1 MKTTET
7 KAPTKAA
14 KPAAKTAAKKPAAK
28 STAKTAAKAVK
39 TVKPENTNMKPFMD
53 NDFLLTTET
62 AKKLYHEHAEK
73 MPIIDY
79 HCHLQPKEIYE
90 DKKFR
95 NLAEVWLGAGDR
107 YGDHY
112 KWRALRARGYM
123 EDSISGPDDDYK
135 KYLQFVESMP
145 YFVGNP
151 LYHWSHLEMR
161 RYFGIDEV
169 INSVNAEKIWNKAN
183 EVLETLT
190 AREMMY
196 KFNVKTVCTTDD
208 PVDSLEWHKKMNE
221 DVTLKVKVRP
231 AFRPDKAINV
241 ELSWFASWV
250 KQLSGV
256 VKKPIKCLQNLCDA
270 LADRIKFFDSMG
282 SKLSDHALDVVHYAP
297 ATYKEANAVFLKGM
311 KGKPVTEEEQDKYK
325 GYILVF
331 LGKQYA
337 KYGWVQQYHIGA
349 LRNNS
354 KSMLKKIGP
363 DTGFDAIEDS
373 VYMEKLSALLGE
385 LDNGGSLPKT
395 ILYCLNPRDNY
406 ALSVLAGCFQ
416 KEGVKGRVQ
425 VGTAWWFLDQQ
436 DGMRQNLETLMQVG
450 LVAQSVGMLTDSR
463 SFLAY
468 PRHEYYRRILCQ
480 MLGNLVESGQYPESE
495 LETLGKIVEDVCYN
509 NAAEY
514 FGFTE

>member
-1 MKTTET
+1 MKD
-7 KAPTKAA
+7 
-14 KPAAKTAAKKPAAK
+14 
-28 STAKTAAKAVK
+28 
-39 TVKPENTNMKPFMD
+39 FMD
-53 NDFLLTTET
+53 DDFLLTTET
-62 AKKLYHEHAEK
+62 AKKLYHEHAEN

-112 KWRALRARGYM
+112 KWRSLRARGYE

-135 KYLQFVESMP
+135 KYMQFVESMP

-161 RYFGIDEV
+161 RYFDIYDI
-169 INSVNAEKIWNKAN
+169 INKDNAKKIWDEANKK
-183 EVLETLT
+183 LETLT

-196 KFNVKTVCTTDD
+196 KFKVDTVCTTDD
-208 PVDSLEWHKKMNE
+208 PVDSLEWHKKMNA
-221 DVTLKVKVRP
+221 DSTLKVHVRP

-241 ELSWFASWV
+241 ELSWFESWV
-250 KQLSGV
+250 NQLASV
-256 VKKPIKCLQNLCDA
+256 VGYKIETLNDLCKA
-270 LADRIKFFDSMG
+270 LAERIDFFHEMG
-282 SKLSDHALDVVHYAP
+282 SRLSDHALDVVHYTP
-297 ATYKEANAVFLKGM
+297 ATYEEANKVFLKGM
-311 KGKPVTEEEQDKYK
+311 HHESISSLEEDQYK

-331 LGKQYA
+331 LGKEYH
-337 KYGWVQQYHIGA
+337 KHGWVQQYHIGA

-363 DTGFDAIEDS
+363 DTGFDAIEDQN
-373 VYMEKLSALLGE
+373 YMEKLSSLLGA
-385 LDNGGSLPKT
+385 LDETDELPKT

-406 ALSVLAGCFQ
+406 ALTVLAGCFQ
-416 KEGVKGRVQ
+416 KEGIKGRVQ

-436 DGMRQNLETLMQVG
+436 DGMKQNLETLMQVG
-450 LVAQSVGMLTDSR
+450 LIAQSVGMLTDSR

-480 MLGNLVESGQYPESE
+480 MLGNLVESGQYPEAE

-509 NAAEY
+509 NAKEF
-514 FGFTE
+514 FGF

>member
-1 MKTTET
+1 MKE
-7 KAPTKAA
+7 
-14 KPAAKTAAKKPAAK
+14 
-28 STAKTAAKAVK
+28 
-39 TVKPENTNMKPFMD
+39 FMD
-53 NDFLLTTET
+53 KDFLLTTET
-62 AKKLYHEHAEK
+62 AKKLYHEHAEN

-112 KWRALRARGYM
+112 KWRSLRARGYE

-161 RYFGIDEV
+161 RYFDIYDV
-169 INSVNAEKIWNKAN
+169 INEKNAKNIWDKAN
-183 EVLETLT
+183 KKLETLT

-196 KFNVKTVCTTDD
+196 KFKVDTVCTTDD
-208 PVDSLEWHKKMNE
+208 PVDTLEWHKLMNE
-221 DVTLKVKVRP
+221 DETLKVNVRP

-241 ELSWFASWV
+241 ELSWFADWV
-250 KQLSGV
+250 NQLAKV
-256 VKKPIKCLQNLCDA
+256 VGYEIKELKDLEKA
-270 LADRIKFFDSMG
+270 LAERIEFFHTMG
-282 SKLSDHALDVVHYAP
+282 SRLSDHALDVVHYAP
-297 ATYKEANAVFLKGM
+297 ASYEQANEVFKKGLNHQ
-311 KGKPVTEEEQDKYK
+311 EISDLEQDWYK
-325 GYILVF
+325 GYLLVF
-331 LGKQYA
+331 LGKQYN

-363 DTGFDAIEDS
+363 DTGFDAIEDQN
-373 VYMEKLSALLGE
+373 YMAKLSGLLGA
-385 LDNGGSLPKT
+385 LDETNELPKT

-406 ALSVLAGCFQ
+406 ALTVLSGCFQ
-416 KEGVKGRVQ
+416 KEGIKGRVQ

-468 PRHEYYRRILCQ
+468 PRHEYYRRLLCQ
-480 MLGNLVESGQYPESE
+480 MLGNLVESGQYPVEE
-495 LETLGKIVEDVCYN
+495 LETLGKIVEDICYN
-509 NAAEY
+509 NAKEF
-514 FGFTE
+514 FGF

>member
-1 MKTTET
+1 MK
-7 KAPTKAA
+7 
-14 KPAAKTAAKKPAAK
+14 
-28 STAKTAAKAVK
+28 
-39 TVKPENTNMKPFMD
+39 NFMD
-53 NDFLLTTET
+53 KDFLLTTET

-79 HCHLQPKEIYE
+79 HCHLQPREIYE

-112 KWRALRARGYM
+112 KWRALRARGYE

-151 LYHWSHLEMR
+151 LYHWSHLEMQ
-161 RYFGIDEV
+161 RYFDIYDV
-169 INSVNAEKIWNKAN
+169 INKENAKTIWDKAN
-183 EVLETLT
+183 KKLETLT

-221 DVTLKVKVRP
+221 DKSLKVTVRP

-241 ELSWFASWV
+241 ELSWFADWV
-250 KQLSGV
+250 NTLAKV
-256 VKKPIKCLQNLCDA
+256 VGHSIESLNDLTDA
-270 LADRIKFFDSMG
+270 LANRIEFFHSMG
-282 SKLSDHALDVVHYAP
+282 ARVSDHALDVVHYAP
-297 ATYKEANAVFLKGM
+297 ATYEEANAVFMKGM
-311 KGKPVTEEEQDKYK
+311 NHETISTHEQDQYK
-325 GYILVF
+325 GYVLLF
-331 LGKQYA
+331 LGSQYV

-354 KSMLKKIGP
+354 KTMLEKIGP
-363 DTGFDAIEDS
+363 DTGFDSIEDEN
-373 VYMEKLSALLGE
+373 YMEKLSALLGA
-385 LDNGGSLPKT
+385 LDHANSLPKT
-395 ILYCLNPRDNY
+395 ILYNLNPRDNY
-406 ALSVLAGCFQ
+406 ALMVLAGCFQ
-416 KEGVKGRVQ
+416 KEGYKGYVQ

-436 DGMRQNLETLMQVG
+436 DGMRQNLEALMQVS
-450 LVAQSVGMLTDSR
+450 LVSQTVGMLTDSR

-468 PRHEYYRRILCQ
+468 PRHEYYRRLLCQ

-495 LETLGKIVEDVCYN
+495 LERLGQIVEDICYN
-509 NAAEY
+509 NAKEY
-514 FGFTE
+514 FGF

>member
-1 MKTTET
+1 MK
-7 KAPTKAA
+7 A
-14 KPAAKTAAKKPAAK
+14 
-28 STAKTAAKAVK
+28 
-39 TVKPENTNMKPFMD
+39 FMD
-53 NDFLLTTET
+53 ENFLLDTVT
-62 AKKLYHEHAEK
+62 AQKLYHEHAEK

-90 DKKFR
+90 DKQFR
-95 NLAEVWLGAGDR
+95 NLAEAWLGAGDR

-112 KWRALRARGYM
+112 KWRALRARGYE

-135 KYLQFVESMP
+135 KYMQFVESMP

-161 RYFGIDEV
+161 RYFGIYD
-169 INSVNAEKIWNKAN
+169 IINKAN
-183 EVLETLT
+183 AQKIWDEANEKLKTLT

-208 PVDSLEWHKKMNE
+208 PVDGLEWHKKMAE
-221 DVTLKVKVRP
+221 DKTLKVKVLP

-241 ELSWFASWV
+241 ELSWFSSWV
-250 KQLSGV
+250 NTLSGV
-256 VKKPIKCLQNLCDA
+256 VGYPIDSLEALLKA
-270 LADRIKFFDSMG
+270 LADRIEFFHSMG
-282 SKLSDHALDVVHYAP
+282 ARVSDHALDTVCYAP
-297 ATYKEANAVFLKGM
+297 STYEEADAVFKKGM
-311 KGKPVTEEEQDKYK
+311 AGEAISLAEQDKYK
-325 GYILVF
+325 GYVLVF
-331 LGKQYA
+331 LSKQYV
-337 KYGWVQQYHIGA
+337 KYNWVQQYHIGA

-354 KSMLKKIGP
+354 KEMLAKIGP

-373 VYMEKLSALLGE
+373 LYMQKLSALLGE
-385 LDNGGSLPKT
+385 LGAQNALPKT

-406 ALSVLAGCFQ
+406 ALDVLAGCFQ

-436 DGMRQNLETLMQVG
+436 DGMRQNFETLMQVG
-450 LVAQSVGMLTDSR
+450 LIANSVGMLTDSR

-480 MLGNLVESGQYPESE
+480 MLGRLVESGQYPVEE
-495 LETLGKIVEDVCYN
+495 LDTLGKIVEDICYN

-514 FGFTE
+514 FGF

>member
-1 MKTTET
+1 MKD
-7 KAPTKAA
+7 
-14 KPAAKTAAKKPAAK
+14 
-28 STAKTAAKAVK
+28 
-39 TVKPENTNMKPFMD
+39 FMD
-53 NDFLLTTET
+53 DDFLLTTET
-62 AKKLYHEHAEK
+62 AKKLYHEHAK
-73 MPIIDY
+73 NMPIIDY

-112 KWRALRARGYM
+112 KWRSLRARGYE

-161 RYFGIDEV
+161 RYFGIYDI
-169 INSVNAEKIWNKAN
+169 INKDNAKKIWDEANKK
-183 EVLETLT
+183 LETLT

-196 KFNVKTVCTTDD
+196 KFKVDTVCTTDD
-208 PVDSLEWHKKMNE
+208 PVDSLEWHKLMNE
-221 DVTLKVKVRP
+221 DKTLKVHVRP

-241 ELSWFASWV
+241 ELSWFESWV
-250 KQLSGV
+250 NQLAGV
-256 VKKPIKCLQNLCDA
+256 VGYKINNLNDLCKA
-270 LADRIKFFDSMG
+270 LAERIDFFHEMG
-282 SKLSDHALDVVHYAP
+282 SRLSDHALDVVHYAP
-297 ATYKEANAVFLKGM
+297 ATYEEANAVFLKGM
-311 KGKPVTEEEQDKYK
+311 KHEKITTEEEDKYK

-331 LGKQYA
+331 LGKEYH
-337 KYGWVQQYHIGA
+337 KHGWTQQYHIGA

-363 DTGFDAIEDS
+363 DTGFDAIEDQ
-373 VYMEKLSALLGE
+373 VYMEKLSLLLGA
-385 LDNGGSLPKT
+385 LDETDELPKT

-406 ALSVLAGCFQ
+406 ALTVLAGCFQ

-450 LVAQSVGMLTDSR
+450 LIAQSVGMLTDSR

-468 PRHEYYRRILCQ
+468 PRHEYYRRLLCQ
-480 MLGNLVESGQYPESE
+480 MLGNLVESGQYPASE
-495 LETLGKIVEDVCYN
+495 LDTLGKIVEDVCYN
-509 NAAEY
+509 NAKEY
-514 FGFTE
+514 FGF

>member
-1 MKTTET
+1 MKE
-7 KAPTKAA
+7 
-14 KPAAKTAAKKPAAK
+14 
-28 STAKTAAKAVK
+28 
-39 TVKPENTNMKPFMD
+39 FMD
-53 NDFLLTTET
+53 KDFLLTTET

-79 HCHLQPKEIYE
+79 HCHLQPKEIFE

-112 KWRALRARGYM
+112 KWRSLRARGYE

-161 RYFGIDEV
+161 RYFGINDI
-169 INSVNAEKIWNKAN
+169 INAKNAKKIWDAANKK
-183 EVLETLT
+183 LETLT

-196 KFNVKTVCTTDD
+196 KFKVDTVCTTDD
-208 PVDSLEWHKKMNE
+208 PVDSLEWHEKMNA
-221 DVTLKVKVRP
+221 DKTLKVHVRP

-241 ELSWFASWV
+241 ELSWFADWV
-250 KQLSGV
+250 NQLAKV
-256 VKKPIKCLQNLCDA
+256 VGYPIKELKDLEKA
-270 LADRIKFFDSMG
+270 LADRVDFFHKMG
-282 SKLSDHALDVVHYAP
+282 SRLSDHALDVVHYAP
-297 ATYKEANAVFLKGM
+297 ATYEQANAVFKKGM
-311 KGKPVTEEEQDKYK
+311 NHQEVNELEQDWYK
-325 GYILVF
+325 GYVLVF
-331 LGKQYA
+331 LGKLYH

-363 DTGFDAIEDS
+363 DTGFDAIEDQN
-373 VYMEKLSALLGE
+373 YMAKLSALLGA
-385 LDNGGSLPKT
+385 LDETDELPKT

-406 ALSVLAGCFQ
+406 ALTVLSGCFQ

-468 PRHEYYRRILCQ
+468 PRHEYYRRLLCQ
-480 MLGNLVESGQYPESE
+480 MLGNLVESGQYPKDE
-495 LETLGKIVEDVCYN
+495 LDTLGKIVEDVCYN
-509 NAAEY
+509 NAKEY
-514 FGFTE
+514 FGF

>member
-1 MKTTET
+1 MKE
-7 KAPTKAA
+7 
-14 KPAAKTAAKKPAAK
+14 
-28 STAKTAAKAVK
+28 
-39 TVKPENTNMKPFMD
+39 FMD
-53 NDFLLTTET
+53 KDFLLTTET

-95 NLAEVWLGAGDR
+95 NLTEVWLGAGDR

-112 KWRALRARGYM
+112 KWRSLRARGYE

-135 KYLQFVESMP
+135 KYMQFVESMP

-161 RYFGIDEV
+161 RYFDIEDV
-169 INSVNAEKIWNKAN
+169 INPANAKKIWDKAN
-183 EVLETLT
+183 KKLETLT

-196 KFNVKTVCTTDD
+196 KFKVDTVCTTDD
-208 PVDSLEWHKKMNE
+208 PVDSLEWHQKMNA
-221 DVTLKVKVRP
+221 DKTLKVHVRP

-241 ELSWFASWV
+241 ELSWFADWV
-250 KQLSGV
+250 AQLAKV
-256 VKKPIKCLQNLCDA
+256 VGYEIKELKDLEKA
-270 LADRIKFFDSMG
+270 LAERIDFFHQMG
-282 SKLSDHALDVVHYAP
+282 SRLSDHALDVVHYA
-297 ATYKEANAVFLKGM
+297 EASYDVANKVFKKGLNHE
-311 KGKPVTEEEQDKYK
+311 VVSEQEQDWYK
-325 GYILVF
+325 GYLLVF
-331 LGKQYA
+331 LGKQYHQH
-337 KYGWVQQYHIGA
+337 GWVQQYHIGA

-363 DTGFDAIEDS
+363 DTGFDAIEDQN
-373 VYMEKLSALLGE
+373 YMEKLSALLGA
-385 LDNGGSLPKT
+385 LDETDELPKT

-406 ALSVLAGCFQ
+406 ALTVLAGCFQ
-416 KEGVKGRVQ
+416 KAGVKGRVQ

-468 PRHEYYRRILCQ
+468 PRHEYYRRLLCQ
-480 MLGNLVESGQYPESE
+480 MLGNLVESGQYPASE

-509 NAAEY
+509 NAKEY
-514 FGFTE
+514 FGF

>member
-1 MKTTET
+1 MK
-7 KAPTKAA
+7 A
-14 KPAAKTAAKKPAAK
+14 
-28 STAKTAAKAVK
+28 
-39 TVKPENTNMKPFMD
+39 FMD
-53 NDFLLTTET
+53 KDFLLTTET

-112 KWRALRARGYM
+112 KWRSLRARGYE

-161 RYFGIDEV
+161 RYFGIEDI
-169 INSVNAEKIWNKAN
+169 INAKNAKKIWDAAN
-183 EVLETLT
+183 QKLETLT

-196 KFNVKTVCTTDD
+196 RFKVDTVCTTDD
-208 PVDSLEWHKKMNE
+208 PVDSLEWHEKMNH
-221 DVTLKVKVRP
+221 DSTLKVHVRP

-241 ELSWFASWV
+241 ELSWFESWV
-250 KQLSGV
+250 QQLSKV
-256 VKKPIKCLQNLCDA
+256 VGYPIAELRDLEKA
-270 LADRIKFFDSMG
+270 LADRIDFFHKMG
-282 SKLSDHALDVVHYAP
+282 SRLSDHALDVLHYAP
-297 ATYKEANAVFLKGM
+297 ATYDQANAVFHKGM
-311 KGKPVTEEEQDKYK
+311 NHQEISEQEQDWYK
-325 GYILVF
+325 GYVLVF
-331 LGKQYA
+331 LGKLYH

-363 DTGFDAIEDS
+363 DTGFDAIEDQN
-373 VYMEKLSALLGE
+373 YMEKLSALLGA
-385 LDNGGSLPKT
+385 LDETDELPKT

-406 ALSVLAGCFQ
+406 ALTVLAGCFQ
-416 KEGVKGRVQ
+416 KEGIKGRVQ

-468 PRHEYYRRILCQ
+468 PRHEYYRRLLCQ
-480 MLGNLVESGQYPESE
+480 MLGNLVESGQYPKEE
-495 LETLGKIVEDVCYN
+495 LDTLGKIVEDVCYN
-509 NAAEY
+509 NAKEY
-514 FGFTE
+514 FGF

>member
-1 MKTTET
+1 MKE
-7 KAPTKAA
+7 
-14 KPAAKTAAKKPAAK
+14 
-28 STAKTAAKAVK
+28 
-39 TVKPENTNMKPFMD
+39 FMD
-53 NDFLLTTET
+53 KDFLLTTET
-62 AKKLYHEHAEK
+62 AKKLYHEHAEN

-112 KWRALRARGYM
+112 KWRSLRARGYE

-161 RYFGIDEV
+161 RYFGIYDI
-169 INSVNAEKIWNKAN
+169 INSKNAKKIWDEANKK
-183 EVLETLT
+183 LETLT

-196 KFNVKTVCTTDD
+196 KFKVDTVCTTDD
-208 PVDSLEWHKKMNE
+208 PVDSLEWHKKMNA
-221 DVTLKVKVRP
+221 DKTLKVHVRP

-241 ELSWFASWV
+241 ELDWFESWV
-250 KQLSGV
+250 KQLAGV
-256 VKKPIKCLQNLCDA
+256 VGYEIKSLHDLEKA
-270 LADRIKFFDSMG
+270 LAERVEFFHSMG
-282 SKLSDHALDVVHYAP
+282 SRLSDHALDVVHYAP
-297 ATYKEANAVFLKGM
+297 ATYEQANEVFLKGM
-311 KGKPVTEEEQDKYK
+311 NHQPISDLEQDYYK

-331 LGKQYA
+331 LGKLYN

-363 DTGFDAIEDS
+363 DTGFDAIEDQN
-373 VYMEKLSALLGE
+373 YMEKLSQLLGA
-385 LDNGGSLPKT
+385 LDESNELPKT

-406 ALSVLAGCFQ
+406 ALTVLAGCFQ

-450 LVAQSVGMLTDSR
+450 LIAQSVGMLTDSR

-468 PRHEYYRRILCQ
+468 PRHEYYRRLLCQ
-480 MLGNLVESGQYPESE
+480 MLGNLVESGQYPVDE
-495 LETLGKIVEDVCYN
+495 LDTLGKIVEDICYN
-509 NAAEY
+509 NAKEY
-514 FGFTE
+514 FGF

>member
-1 MKTTET
+1 MQK
-7 KAPTKAA
+7 
-14 KPAAKTAAKKPAAK
+14 
-28 STAKTAAKAVK
+28 
-39 TVKPENTNMKPFMD
+39 FMD
-53 NDFLLTTET
+53 KDFLLTTET

-112 KWRALRARGYM
+112 KWRSLRARGYE

-135 KYLQFVESMP
+135 KYYQFVESMP

-151 LYHWSHLEMR
+151 LYHWSHLEMQ
-161 RYFGIDEV
+161 RYFGINDI
-169 INSVNAEKIWNKAN
+169 INAKNAKKIWDEAN
-183 EVLETLT
+183 AKLETLT
-190 AREMMY
+190 ARQMMY

-208 PVDSLEWHKKMNE
+208 PVDSLEWHKKMMA
-221 DVTLKVKVRP
+221 DPTLKVTVRP

-241 ELSWFASWV
+241 ELSWFESWV
-250 KQLSGV
+250 NQLAKVCG
-256 VKKPIKCLQNLCDA
+256 KEIKSLNDLTECLA
-270 LADRIKFFDSMG
+270 ERIEFFQSMG
-282 SKLSDHALDVVHYAP
+282 SRVSDHALDVVHYSP
-297 ATYKEANAVFLKGM
+297 ATYEEANAVFLKGM
-311 KGKPVTEEEQDKYK
+311 KHEAISSHEEDQYK
-325 GYILVF
+325 GYILLF
-331 LGKQYA
+331 LGKQY
-337 KYGWVQQYHIGA
+337 KKHGWVQQYHIGA

-354 KSMLKKIGP
+354 KKMLEKIGP

-373 VYMEKLSALLGE
+373 VYMEKLSQLLGA
-385 LDNGGSLPKT
+385 LDANDALPKT

-406 ALSVLAGCFQ
+406 ALTVLAGCFQ
-416 KEGVKGRVQ
+416 EEGVKGRVQ

-436 DGMRQNLETLMQVG
+436 DGMKQNLETLMQVG
-450 LVAQSVGMLTDSR
+450 LISQSVGMLTDSR

-480 MLGNLVESGQYPESE
+480 MLGNLVESGQYPEEE
-495 LETLGKIVEDVCYN
+495 LDTLGKIVEDVCYN
-509 NAAEY
+509 NAKEY
-514 FGFTE
+514 FGF

>member
-1 MKTTET
+1 MK
-7 KAPTKAA
+7 A
-14 KPAAKTAAKKPAAK
+14 
-28 STAKTAAKAVK
+28 
-39 TVKPENTNMKPFMD
+39 FMD
-53 NDFLLTTET
+53 KDFLLDTET
-62 AKKLYHEHAEK
+62 AKRLYHDHAEK

-95 NLAEVWLGAGDR
+95 NLTEVWLGAGDR

-112 KWRALRARGYM
+112 KWRALRARGYD
-123 EDSISGPDDDYK
+123 EDSISGPCDDYK
-135 KYLQFVESMP
+135 KFMQFAESMP

-161 RYFGIDEV
+161 RYFGIEE
-169 INSVNAEKIWNKAN
+169 IINAENAPVIWEKAN
-183 EVLETLT
+183 KVLKTLT

-208 PVDSLEWHKKMNE
+208 PIDSLEWHKKMNA
-221 DVTLKVKVRP
+221 DGTLKVKVRP

-250 KQLSGV
+250 NKLAEAAG
-256 VKKPIKCLQNLCDA
+256 KPIESLSDMLYA
-270 LADRIKFFDSMG
+270 LAERIKFFNDMG
-282 SKLSDHALDVVHYAP
+282 CKLSDHALDVVRYAP
-297 ATYKEANAVFLKGM
+297 ATYEEADAVFRKGM
-311 KGKPVTEEEQDKYK
+311 KGLPVSAEEQDKYK
-325 GYILVF
+325 GYVLVF
-331 LGKQYA
+331 LGKEYA

-354 KSMLKKIGP
+354 KSMLEKIGP
-363 DTGFDAIEDS
+363 DTGFDAIEDEI
-373 VYMEKLSALLGE
+373 YMEKLSALLGE
-385 LDNGGSLPKT
+385 LDRVGGLPKT

-406 ALSVLAGCFQ
+406 ALTVLAGCFQ

-450 LVAQSVGMLTDSR
+450 LVSQSVGMLTDSR

-480 MLGNLVESGQYPESE
+480 MLGELVESGRYPAEE
-495 LETLGKIVEDVCYN
+495 LPRLGKIVEDICYN
-509 NAAEY
+509 NAAAY
-514 FGFTE
+514 FGFGE

>member
-1 MKTTET
+1 MK
-7 KAPTKAA
+7 K
-14 KPAAKTAAKKPAAK
+14 
-28 STAKTAAKAVK
+28 
-39 TVKPENTNMKPFMD
+39 FMD
-53 NDFLLTTET
+53 KDFLLDTKT
-62 AKKLYHEHAEK
+62 AKKLYHDHAEK

-112 KWRALRARGYM
+112 KWRALRARGYE

-161 RYFGIDEV
+161 RYFGIDEIICPENAAV
-169 INSVNAEKIWNKAN
+169 IWEKAN
-183 EVLETLT
+183 TVLQNLT

-208 PVDSLEWHKKMNE
+208 PVDSLEWHQKMNE
-221 DVTLKVKVRP
+221 DKTLKVRVRP
-231 AFRPDKAINV
+231 TFRPDKAINV

-250 KQLSGV
+250 NRLSEIIGKP
-256 VKKPIKCLQNLCDA
+256 VKTLKA
-270 LADRIKFFDSMG
+270 LLDGLAERIAFFDGMG
-282 SKLSDHALDVVHYAP
+282 CKLSDHALDTVHYAP
-297 ATYKEANAVFLKGM
+297 ATYEEAAAVFLKGL
-311 KGKPVTEEEQDKYK
+311 GGQPVTEEEQDKYK
-325 GYILVF
+325 GYVLVA
-331 LGKQYA
+331 LGKEYA

-354 KSMLKKIGP
+354 KSMLEKIGP
-363 DTGFDAIEDS
+363 DTGYDAIEDGI
-373 VYMEKLSALLGE
+373 YMEKLSALLGE
-385 LDNGGSLPKT
+385 LDRDGNLPKT

-406 ALSVLAGCFQ
+406 ALAVLAGCFQ

-480 MLGNLVESGQYPESE
+480 MLGRLVESGQYPASE
-495 LETLGKIVEDVCYN
+495 LKRLGKIVENICYD

-514 FGFTE
+514 FGF